1 MGASGT
7 RLGAELALLA
17 WLGRDRAA
25 VAAALGETTVL
36 GGRAVGAPAAGTL
49 GTAFGGAYA
58 FSAIGLTALLAAAGL
73 MVLAGLN
80 LRRQL
85 TPVTEPT
92 SDPGAAAA

>member
-1 MGASGT
+1 MPGT
-7 RLGAELALLA
+7 FS
-17 WLGRDRAA
+17 WSRAA

-49 GTAFGGAYA
+49 GTAYGGAYA

-73 MVLAGLN
+73 MVLASIN

-85 TPVTEPT
+85 TPATPVPEPT
-92 SDPGAAAA
+92 SPGPGAASA